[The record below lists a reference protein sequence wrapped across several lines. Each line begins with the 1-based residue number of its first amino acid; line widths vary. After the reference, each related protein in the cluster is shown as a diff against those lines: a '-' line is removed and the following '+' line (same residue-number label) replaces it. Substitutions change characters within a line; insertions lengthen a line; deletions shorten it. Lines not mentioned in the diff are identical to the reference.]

1 MEYGSVELTPYS
13 KMLPD
18 LTEDYINS
26 LPLVEYSDI
35 EAGTVWN
42 TSIQL
47 SKTVVK
53 AGVGTY
59 V

>member
-1 MEYGSVELTPYS
+1 
-13 KMLPD
+13 MLPD